1 MIIAGPP
8 ADHCDELV
16 VLARKMKSDIYG
28 QPELH
33 HYDIDKEKKER
44 GRNSLKVMRKL
55 VCVKIF
61 ARCPAYAS
69 YNRLT

>member
-33 HYDIDKEKKER
+33 HYDIDKEKER
-44 GRNSLKVMRKL
+44 KRERFSESHAKACL
-55 VCVKIF
+55 C
-61 ARCPAYAS
+61 
-69 YNRLT
+69 